1 MNIAARVLLCSALL
15 LSATAGAQTR
25 PAERGKQLFDHWC
38 SACHK
43 PLGEFVSSVPGT
55 TALQNKYKGAIP
67 AALEQRNDLKPDY
80 VRLIIRQGILSM
92 PFFRKTEL
100 SDDDVAAIGAYLA
113 RP

>member
-1 MNIAARVLLCSALL
+1 MSIAARTLLCAALV
-15 LSATAGAQTR
+15 LSGPAGAQT
-25 PAERGKQLFDHWC
+25 PTERGKELFQHWC

-67 AALEQRNDLKPDY
+67 AALEQRTDLRPEY

-100 SDDDVAAIGAYLA
+100 SDADVDAIGAYLTK
-113 RP
+113 P